1 MAEPPDGGRPSLKKE
16 INVLQL
22 WAIAVGLVIS
32 GEYFGWNYGW
42 QTSGTIGFLISTGLV
57 TVLYV
62 TFIFSFT
69 ELTAAMPQAGGAFT
83 YASRAFGKIGG
94 FLAGYAAL
102 IDFVLAPPAIA
113 VALGSYANFLNPSI
127 PVIPTAIVAYIVF
140 IGINMFGIKESARF
154 SLMITILSVV
164 ELLVFIAV
172 IFPYFKMDNFVANN
186 PEHIGTHE
194 VFAGIP
200 FAIWF
205 FIAIEGVAMVA
216 EEVKD
221 PHRNIPKGYISSI
234 ITLVI
239 LVFAIMILSG
249 GVGDWRTLEAI
260 DHPMPEILAM
270 ALGKGIVLSKVFASL
285 GLFGLIASFHCNTI
299 SYSRQIYA
307 MAREGYLPSFLAE
320 LHPRFQTPIWA
331 LVVGGLV
338 GFVAIFS
345 GTTGQII
352 ILSVMGAIV
361 MYIISM
367 LSLFVLRSK
376 EPNMNRP
383 YKSPLYPFLPGIAL
397 GLSVFCLLT
406 MVYYNAFLASI
417 FFGGMVLATAL
428 FVSVGIKYVKIPRTY
443 P

>member
-270 ALGKGIVLSKVFASL
+270 ALGKGSVLSKVFASL